1 MPKINSLEVVHQ
13 DTNKD
18 SYQNLHDILVEL
30 NKSLAL
36 GKEVIDEDA
45 RASIENLLE
54 MYVNDKEA
62 FLRSVQ
68 TLTAEFK
75 ESKAQYSQ
83 EILLKASQL
92 EALARKITSLTAK
105 VQNNSAAIIH
115 QETARV
121 TADEA
126 FAQEL
131 TLITADLNAA
141 NAAIIDEQTARVTAD
156 AALATDI
163 TTLSATV
170 GTKNRTYYQST
181 APVNNPP
188 AIVLVSGDLWIDSDD
203 NNKIYRYTGSSW
215 SYVADQRIDVNTAA
229 ISTEST
235 TRATADSA
243 LSSQI
248 TSVLAIANNNTAA
261 INNEI
266 TARANGD
273 SANATSISNVSARL
287 DTGDFAA
294 VKTESSATAT
304 KVGNIEAKWG
314 VTTNVNGY
322 VAGIQLLNGGSTSSS
337 FTVDATK
344 FVVKKPDGTNG
355 IAWDGVNSRLDISGD
370 VYANTFTSTGGV
382 INTGDVATAA
392 ISNSASANVISYTPN
407 LDLTITTAGGKTFV
421 SGAFFVGGVTGPANA
436 LIQLYRGGT
445 LRATFEAF
453 VPDGA
458 SAANV
463 SVAYSETPPTGSNTY
478 TFVKNGTYM
487 DGAAYVIELK
497 R

>member
-18 SYQNLHDILVEL
+18 SYQNLHDILVAL

-36 GKEVIDEDA
+36 EKEVVDGDA

-54 MYVNDKEA
+54 MYANDKEA

-68 TLTAEFK
+68 TLTAEFQ

-92 EALARKITSLTAK
+92 EALARKITNLTAK

-156 AALATDI
+156 AALASNI

-188 AIVLVSGDLWIDSDD
+188 AIVLASGDLWIDSDD
-203 NNKIYRYTGSSW
+203 DKLYRYSGSAW
-215 SYVADQRIDVNTAA
+215 VNIQDNQIAVNTTA
-229 ISTEST
+229 ISNEAT

-243 LSSQI
+243 NA
-248 TSVLAIANNNTAA
+248 TA
-261 INNEI
+261 INAV
-266 TARANGD
+266 T
-273 SANATSISNVSARL
+273 ARL
-287 DTGDFAA
+287 DTGDFAT
-294 VKTESSATAT
+294 VKTQSSTTAS
-304 KVGNIEAKWG
+304 KVAGIEARWG

-322 VAGIQLLNGGSTSSS
+322 VAGIQLLNGGSTQSS

-344 FVVKKPDGTNG
+344 FIVKKPDGTNG
-355 IAWDGVNSRLDISGD
+355 IAWDGVNSRLDIAGD
-370 VYANTFTSTGGV
+370 VYANSFTSTGGV
-382 INTGDVATAA
+382 INTGDVATEA
-392 ISNSASANVISYTPN
+392 ISKASSVNVSGYTSNPSI
-407 LDLTITTAGGKTFV
+407 TITTAGGKTFV
-421 SGAFFVGGVTGPANA
+421 SGAFFVGGVTGPASA
-436 LIQLYRGGT
+436 LIQLYRGGV
-445 LRATFEAF
+445 LRATFEAY

-478 TFVKNGTYM
+478 TFVKNGTYV

>member
-18 SYQNLHDILVEL
+18 SYQNLHDILVAL

-36 GKEVIDEDA
+36 EKEVVDGDA

-54 MYVNDKEA
+54 MYANDKEA

-68 TLTAEFK
+68 TLTAEFQ

-156 AALATDI
+156 AALASDI

-188 AIVLVSGDLWIDSDD
+188 AIVLASGDLWIDSDD
-203 NNKIYRYTGSSW
+203 DKLYRYSGSSW
-215 SYVADQRIDVNTAA
+215 VNVQDNEIAVNTAA
-229 ISTEST
+229 ISNEATA
-235 TRATADSA
+235 RATADSA
-243 LSSQI
+243 NA
-248 TSVLAIANNNTAA
+248 TA
-261 INNEI
+261 INAV
-266 TARANGD
+266 T
-273 SANATSISNVSARL
+273 ARL
-287 DTGDFAA
+287 DTGDFAT
-294 VKTESSATAT
+294 VKTQSSTTAS
-304 KVGNIEAKWG
+304 KVAGIEARWG

-322 VAGIQLLNGGSTSSS
+322 VAGIQLLNGGSTQSS

-344 FVVKKPDGTNG
+344 FIVKKPDGTNG
-355 IAWDGVNSRLDISGD
+355 IAWNGAASRLDVSGD
-370 VYANTFTSTGGV
+370 IYANNFYGTGVVGTTNVAGNAITNGSSVYGFASPVSVGLSTTGNKVYVWATCEAYDPGGGSV
-382 INTGDVATAA
+382 TVYLKRNG
-392 ISNSASANVISYTPN
+392 SVISSKAGGGWFSFIQEDYPSAGYNTY
-407 LDLTITTAGGKTFV
+407 TITTDLEASMGTK
-421 SGAFFVGGVTGPANA
+421 AF
-436 LIQLYRGGT
+436 
-445 LRATFEAF
+445 
-453 VPDGA
+453 
-458 SAANV
+458 
-463 SVAYSETPPTGSNTY
+463 
-478 TFVKNGTYM
+478 
-487 DGAAYVIELK
+487 YVNIMLLEIK